1 MLRATLLAS
10 AATSVIGLSITK
22 ELGQVALTPLVNGRT
37 TAGAAPVPLS
47 SLWADKGAVVFAVR
61 RPG

>member
-22 ELGQVALTPLVNGRT
+22 ELGSVALTPLVNGRA